1 MLITKKIGFLGVQK
15 HDLCIYLGRVI
26 HHLGHRVLT
35 VDNSAEQQLKYCI
48 PMPELPGQSFVL
60 QGVEYGFQMPLDHID
75 ISGYDYV
82 FEDLGKWSPRQ
93 QSGYDEIY
101 LVTDPQV
108 MNMEQCRYL
117 LQKLQNPVNLVLR
130 DMCAY
135 KIQDKRVI
143 HFFEQEKTKI
153 RNLYMIE
160 QDILDYEYRIQMQYE
175 PCREFHEISAGM
187 EKTIMRM
194 AQNITAR
201 SWMDIMYAYRAARRG
216 ELFDH
221 CFLESGSGYTCG

>member
-15 HDLCIYLGRVI
+15 HDMCIYLGRVI

-60 QGVEYGFQMPLDHID
+60 RGVEYGFQMPLDHVD

-82 FEDLGKWSPRQ
+82 FEDLGKWSPGQ
-93 QSGYDEIY
+93 QTGYDEIY

-108 MNMEQCRYL
+108 MNMEKCRYL
-117 LQKLQNPVNLVLR
+117 LQKLQNPVNLVIR
-130 DMCAY
+130 DMCAHQ
-135 KIQDKRVI
+135 IQDERVR

-153 RNLYMIE
+153 RNLYMID

-175 PCREFHEISAGM
+175 TCREFHEISAGM

-201 SWMDIMYAYRAARRG
+201 SWMDIMYAYRAAKEGRAV
-216 ELFDH
+216 
-221 CFLESGSGYTCG
+221 

>member
-15 HDLCIYLGRVI
+15 HDMCIYLGRVI

-48 PMPELPGQSFVL
+48 PMPELPGQSFEL
-60 QGVEYGFQMPLDHID
+60 QGVEYGFQMPLDHVD

-82 FEDLGKWSPRQ
+82 FEDLGKWSPGQ
-93 QSGYDEIY
+93 QTGYDEIY

-108 MNMEQCRYL
+108 MNMEKCRYL
-117 LQKLQNPVNLVLR
+117 LQKLQNPVNLVIR
-130 DMCAY
+130 DMCAHQ
-135 KIQDKRVI
+135 IQDERVR

-153 RNLYMIE
+153 RNLYMID

-175 PCREFHEISAGM
+175 TCREFHEISAGM

-201 SWMDIMYAYRAARRG
+201 SWMDIMYAYRAAKEGRAV
-216 ELFDH
+216 
-221 CFLESGSGYTCG
+221 